1 MNIYFPFLLSS
12 SDAMDK
18 SAAEKEVAQMI
29 IDMELTLLRE
39 LKCHLTVY
47 HPFRPLRALF
57 DKLVE
62 GGAKLETG
70 AAEEAVRKLAATLDG
85 L

>member
-1 MNIYFPFLLSS
+1 
-12 SDAMDK
+12 MDK